1 MIRIISTALVI
12 AMLGVVAAGLGAAAF
27 IAVELVFAGGD
38 Q

>member
-12 AMLGVVAAGLGAAAF
+12 AMLGFVAAGLGAAAF
-27 IAVELVFAGGD
+27 VAVELLFMGGD